1 MHTDETKQK
10 LSKAQTGRT
19 RSEETKQRMAAAKT
33 GIQHTPEHIANHA
46 EAMSKTVYDLTNK
59 NTGERFQGK
68 NLAQFAKDK
77 GLTAT
82 NIYAVVNGKRKQH
95 KGWHVTKDTSKGM

>member
-1 MHTDETKQK
+1 MTAE
-10 LSKAQTGRT
+10 ARFP
-19 RSEETKQRMAAAKT
+19 A
-33 GIQHTPEHIANHA
+33 ANHV
-46 EAMSKTVYDLTNK
+46 EAMSKIVYDLTNK

-68 NLAQFAKDK
+68 NLARFAKDN

-95 KGWHVTKDTSKGM
+95 KGWSLIESRS